1 MPKGVYA
8 VPHPVNEAVKQ
19 YASGSAERSE
29 LQLMLNQLRSEV
41 LDIPMYIG
49 GKEVRGKQLVR

>member
-49 GKEVRGKQLVR
+49 EIGRAHV